1 MGQPRSEFQTILETL
16 TTHVYFQP
24 PTGLTMQYPCIVY
37 NWDFEDAQF
46 AGNKPYRRDKRYQVT
61 VIDGDPD
68 SLIPD
73 KVGDLP
79 KSAFIRSFVAD
90 KLNHYVFSVYY

>member
-1 MGQPRSEFQTILETL
+1 M
-16 TTHVYFQP
+16 V
-24 PTGLTMQYPCIVY
+24 YPCIVY
-37 NWDFEDAQF
+37 TRDFEDAQF

-68 SLIPD
+68 SPIPD

-79 KSAFIRSFVAD
+79 KSAFVRSYVAD
-90 KLNHYVFSVYY
+90 KLNHDVFSVYY